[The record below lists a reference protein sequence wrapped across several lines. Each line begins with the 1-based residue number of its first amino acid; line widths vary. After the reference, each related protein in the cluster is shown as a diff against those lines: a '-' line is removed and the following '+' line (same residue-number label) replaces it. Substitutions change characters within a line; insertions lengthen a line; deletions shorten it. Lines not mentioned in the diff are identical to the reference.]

1 MVVSNRKD
9 FPTNVIERIGRLR
22 LVLFALLFVSL
33 SVLVPVFLSKGLGG
47 DFHVDYGFL
56 SLRTV
61 VCLLGLLAVY
71 FCCDGLRLYYVLRSM
86 GHRIPLGGL
95 AKLVFVNIF
104 FSNITPMATGGGFAQ
119 IWYLRR
125 LGVPLGTATA
135 ATTLRTFL
143 ATVCIFGVSPFL
155 LLFLHPFSTSSGG
168 GILSLGF
175 AFLGIVYLFLF
186 CLALLKRNWMI
197 FVLHRGLNLLCRAK
211 VIDKAR
217 AISWRS
223 KAVREI
229 VRFSRDI
236 RRSSRGGA
244 DILLSVAF
252 TAVFLMALFSFPFF
266 LLRGTGYPVP
276 YLLSVGLLILTTFI
290 MYFSPTPGGAG
301 FAEGLFGLFFLSS
314 IPSSELVSVIV
325 IWRFLTIY
333 LGMGI
338 GFIFTLTDLFGRRRC
353 DA

>member
-33 SVLVPVFLSKGLGG
+33 SLLVPFFLSKGLGG
-47 DFHVDYGFL
+47 DFHVDCGFL
-56 SLRTV
+56 SLRTA
-61 VCLLGLLAVY
+61 VCLLGLLVVY

-125 LGVPLGTATA
+125 FGIPLGTATA

-143 ATVCIFGVSPFL
+143 ATACIFGVSPFL

-168 GILSLGF
+168 WILSLVF
-175 AFLGIVYLFLF
+175 ASLGIVYLSLF

-211 VIDKAR
+211 VIDRAR
-217 AISWRS
+217 AVSWRS
-223 KAVREI
+223 KAVKEI

-236 RRSSRGGA
+236 RRCSRGGA
-244 DILLSVAF
+244 DILLSVAC

-338 GFIFTLTDLFGRRRC
+338 GFIFMLTDLFGRRRC